1 MIRISYIDLSKKK
14 RGGLQGVPS
23 RMNECSCLITSIPLG
38 KKPWA
43 LTFSF
48 GRALQASALKAWS
61 GKSEQVKAGQVEFL
75 KRATANGLAS
85 QGKYTGGSGLAGGES
100 LFVANHQY

>member
-1 MIRISYIDLSKKK
+1 MS
-14 RGGLQGVPS
+14 
-23 RMNECSCLITSIPLG
+23 TG

-61 GKSEQVKAGQVEFL
+61 GKAGQVTAGQKEFL
-75 KRATANGLAS
+75 KRAAANGAAC
-85 QGKYTGGSGLAGGES
+85 QGKFTGGSSVAGGQS
-100 LFVANHQY
+100 LFVADHQY

>member
-1 MIRISYIDLSKKK
+1 M
-14 RGGLQGVPS
+14 GFTVT
-23 RMNECSCLITSIPLG
+23 ECSELQSSPSNSLPSFHSG
-38 KKPWA
+38 KKPWS

-61 GKSEQVKAGQVEFL
+61 GKADQVKAGQVEFL
-75 KRATANGLAS
+75 RRAAANGAAATGKFTGSAS
-85 QGKYTGGSGLAGGES
+85 VAGGES